1 MNNKRYEKPSITV
14 VGLSAQE
21 SMLTLSKV
29 QSISTESGIGISY
42 GGGGSK
48 EGQDEAR
55 APRLLDL
62 TYENVEYI
70 EEEE

>member
-29 QSISTESGIGISY
+29 QSVSTESGIGISY

-48 EGQDEAR
+48 VGQDEAR